1 MNNNLDHKKRSL
13 STKDN
18 NLYGKKRS
26 LSPKDNNLYG
36 KKSGKRQVENVP
48 EAPFLH
54 DLVGQGQVAHL
65 GIGY

>member
-18 NLYGKKRS
+18 NLYVKKRS
-26 LSPKDNNLYG
+26 LSTKDNNLYG
-36 KKSGKRQVENVP
+36 KKSGKGQVENVP
-48 EAPFLH
+48 EAPFLQ
-54 DLVGQGQVAHL
+54 DLVCQWQVTHL

>member
-1 MNNNLDHKKRSL
+1 MNNNLGHKKRSF
-13 STKDN
+13 ST
-18 NLYGKKRS
+18 
-26 LSPKDNNLYG
+26 KDNNLYG

-54 DLVGQGQVAHL
+54 DLVCQGQVAHL